1 MKVAILGYGK
11 MGHIVEKVLLERQHE
26 IVAVIDNEEDW
37 QRHDSDFRKA
47 EVAIDFSEPGVAVP
61 NMLRA
66 FEASVPIVV
75 GTTGWHDR
83 LDKVREQCTAHN
95 GRLVYGA
102 NFSIGVNIFF
112 KVNQLLS
119 KLMNT
124 QDRYE
129 VTMEETHH
137 IHKKDAPSGTA
148 IHLAKD
154 IINEVD
160 FLKEWQLTPCDH
172 TRVVLPITA
181 IREDEVPGTH
191 VIKWSSPEDDIEIRH
206 TAHGREG
213 FARGAVYAAEWLVSQ
228 PAGVY
233 PFEETINDACRGE

>member
-1 MKVAILGYGK
+1 MRVAILGYGK
-11 MGHIVEKVLLERQHE
+11 MGHMVEKVLLERRHE

-37 QRHDSDFRKA
+37 QRYDRDFRKA

-66 FEASVPIVV
+66 FEAKVPIVV

-83 LDKVREQCTAHN
+83 LEEIKTKCAAADGK
-95 GRLVYGA
+95 LVYSA

-112 KVNQLLS
+112 KINKMLAQM
-119 KLMNT
+119 MNV
-124 QDRYE
+124 QDRYH

-148 IHLAKD
+148 IHIAQD
-154 IINEVD
+154 ILHEVD
-160 FLKEWQLTPCDH
+160 ALKGWQLTPCDH
-172 TRVVLPITA
+172 TNVVPITA
-181 IREDEVPGTH
+181 IREGEVPGTH
-191 VIKWSSPEDDIEIRH
+191 TVVWHSPEDDIEIRH

-213 FARGAVYAAEWLVSQ
+213 FARGAVHAAEWLVLQ

-233 PFEETINDACRGE
+233 PFEKCIIDN

>member
-1 MKVAILGYGK
+1 
-11 MGHIVEKVLLERQHE
+11 MGHIVEKVLRERNHDV
-26 IVAVIDNEEDW
+26 VAVIDNEDDW
-37 QRHDSDFRKA
+37 RRHDSDFRKA
-47 EVAIDFSEPGVAVP
+47 EVAIDFSEPSTAVP

-66 FEASVPIVV
+66 FEANVPIVV

-83 LDKVREQCTAHN
+83 LEQVRERCAALN
-95 GRLVYGA
+95 GRLVYGS

-112 KVNQLLS
+112 KVNQLLA

-124 QDRYE
+124 QPRYQ

-160 FLKEWQLTPCDH
+160 SLKEWQLTPCDN
-172 TRVVLPITA
+172 TRVVLPVTA
-181 IREDEVPGTH
+181 IREGEVPGTH
-191 VIKWSSPEDDIEIRH
+191 KIVWESLEDTIEIKH
-206 TAHGREG
+206 IAHGREG
-213 FARGAVYAAEWLVSQ
+213 FARGAVLAAEWLVSQ

>member
-1 MKVAILGYGK
+1 
-11 MGHIVEKVLLERQHE
+11 MGHIVEKVLLERRHE
-26 IVAVIDNEEDW
+26 VVAVIDNEADW
-37 QRHDSDFRKA
+37 QRLDREFRRA

-66 FEASVPIVV
+66 FEAHVPIVV
-75 GTTGWHDR
+75 GTTGWHER
-83 LDKVREQCTAHN
+83 LEEVRQACAAHD

-112 KVNQLLS
+112 KVNQLLA
-119 KLMNT
+119 KLMNN
-124 QDRYE
+124 QDRYK
-129 VTMEETHH
+129 VAMEETHH

-154 IINEVD
+154 IIHEVD
-160 FLKEWQLTPCDH
+160 VLKGWQLTPCDH
-172 TRVVLPITA
+172 TRVVLPVTA

-191 VIKWSSPEDDIEIRH
+191 VVTWDSPEDTIEIRH

-213 FARGAVYAAEWLVSQ
+213 FARGAVHAAEWLVLRPS
-228 PAGVY
+228 GVY
-233 PFEETINDACRGE
+233 PFEKTIDI

>member
-1 MKVAILGYGK
+1 
-11 MGHIVEKVLLERQHE
+11 MGHIVEKVLLERRHE
-26 IVAVIDNEEDW
+26 VVAVIDNEADW
-37 QRHDSDFRKA
+37 QRLDREFRCA

-66 FEASVPIVV
+66 FKAHVPIVV
-75 GTTGWHDR
+75 GTTGWLDR
-83 LDKVREQCTAHN
+83 LEEVRQACAGHN

-102 NFSIGVNIFF
+102 NFSVGVNIFF
-112 KVNQLLS
+112 KVNQLLA
-119 KLMNT
+119 KLMNM

-154 IINEVD
+154 IIKEVD
-160 FLKEWQLTPCDH
+160 SLKEWRLTPCDH

-181 IREDEVPGTH
+181 VREDEVPGTH
-191 VIKWSSPEDDIEIRH
+191 VIQWSSPEDDIEIRH
-206 TAHGREG
+206 IAHGRKG
-213 FARGAVYAAEWLVSQ
+213 FALGAVLAAEWLVLQ

-233 PFEETINDACRGE
+233 PFEKCLIEN

>member
-11 MGHIVEKVLLERQHE
+11 MGHIVERVLKERGHE
-26 IVAVIDNEEDW
+26 VVTIIDNEDDW
-37 QRHDSDFRKA
+37 KTNFDAFISA
-47 EVAIDFSEPGVAVP
+47 EVAIDFSEPKAAFQNMVKALVLHVP
-61 NMLRA
+61 M
-66 FEASVPIVV
+66 VV
-75 GTTGWHDR
+75 GTTGWHDHFEEIR
-83 LDKVREQCTAHN
+83 QRYLDAGGK
-95 GRLVYGA
+95 LVYGS

-112 KVNQLLS
+112 KVNQLLA

-124 QDRYE
+124 QPRYQ

-160 FLKEWQLTPCDH
+160 SLKEWQLTPCDN
-172 TRVVLPITA
+172 TRVVLPVTA
-181 IREDEVPGTH
+181 IREGEVPGTH
-191 VIKWSSPEDDIEIRH
+191 KIVWESLEDTIEIKH
-206 TAHGREG
+206 IAHGREG
-213 FARGAVYAAEWLVSQ
+213 FARGAVLAAEWLVSQ

-233 PFEETINDACRGE
+233 PFEKAVDI

>member
-1 MKVAILGYGK
+1 

-26 IVAVIDNEEDW
+26 IVAVIDNAEDW
-37 QRHDSDFRKA
+37 QRLDGEFRTA
-47 EVAIDFSEPGVAVP
+47 EVAIDFSEPVVAVP

-66 FEASVPIVV
+66 FEAKVPIVV
-75 GTTGWHDR
+75 GTTGWFDR
-83 LDKVREQCTAHN
+83 LDEISAKCTAA
-95 GRLVYGA
+95 GGKLVYSA

-119 KLMNT
+119 KLMNG
-124 QDRYE
+124 QDRYH
-129 VTMEETHH
+129 VAMEETHH

-148 IHLAKD
+148 IHLAQD
-154 IINEVD
+154 ILHEVD
-160 FLKEWQLTPCDH
+160 ALQKWELTPCDH

-191 VIKWSSPEDDIEIRH
+191 VVTWSSPEDDIEIRH

-213 FARGAVYAAEWLVSQ
+213 FARGAVHAAEWLVGQ
-228 PAGVY
+228 PAGIY
-233 PFEETINDACRGE
+233 PFEETLNDACRGE

>member
-11 MGHIVEKVLLERQHE
+11 MGHIVEKVLLERRHE
-26 IVAVIDNEEDW
+26 VVAVIDNEADW
-37 QRHDSDFRKA
+37 QRLDREFRSA

-66 FEASVPIVV
+66 FEANVPIVV

-83 LDKVREQCTAHN
+83 LDEARKQCMAHS

-112 KVNQLLS
+112 KVNQLLA

-124 QDRYE
+124 QDRYQ
-129 VTMEETHH
+129 VAMEETHH

-154 IINEVD
+154 IVSGVD
-160 FLKEWQLTPCDH
+160 SLQDWRLTPCDH
-172 TRVVLPITA
+172 TNVVPITA
-181 IREDEVPGTH
+181 IREGEVPGTH
-191 VIKWSSPEDDIEIRH
+191 KIVWKSPEDTIEITH

-213 FARGAVYAAEWLVSQ
+213 FARGAVHAAEWLVLQ
-228 PAGVY
+228 PSGVY
-233 PFEETINDACRGE
+233 PFEETLNDTRRGE